1 MVGLGLG
8 VCAWGSA
15 TVFLWDY
22 AGDLA
27 HDEGHIFL
35 QHSVPRRHLG
45 NIFVTFFFL
54 CMCLEPHSGTFSSSI
69 LLLNYFL
76 SYPIVLEFL
85 IQVHVLN
92 HFRSR

>member
-8 VCAWGSA
+8 VCAWGSG

-22 AGDLA
+22 ARDLA
-27 HDEGHIFL
+27 HDVFL

-45 NIFVTFFFL
+45 NFFVTFFFL
-54 CMCLEPHSGTFSSSI
+54 CLCLNPHSGTFSSSV

-76 SYPIVLEFL
+76 NYHIVLEFL
-85 IQVHVLN
+85 IQVHV
-92 HFRSR
+92 SEC